1 MRSRLDAVRRNGD
14 EGFSLIEL
22 LVSMIVFGISIGMV
36 YAAAIAIEGRT
47 SKVEAS
53 AEAVSQVR
61 QALAQMDRQ
70 VRSGNVLYAPGNEA
84 SGADATAGCTTPTSP
99 ENLNKGTCMRVY
111 TQANGA
117 ERCVQWR
124 LRPDT
129 TTPGRALLES
139 RSWQPAWQT
148 LGAGSVSDWDSVARG
163 LSAAPDPFTLQGG
176 GTAYG
181 ARLLDVR
188 LEAVDPRRG
197 DPVVLT
203 SSLSGRN
210 TNYGYDAGQCTP
222 VPPA

>member
-1 MRSRLDAVRRNGD
+1 MRSRLDAVRRDGE
-14 EGFSLIEL
+14 EGFGLVEL
-22 LVSMIVFGISIGMV
+22 LVSMIVFGVSIGMV
-36 YAAAIAIEGRT
+36 YAAAIAIQGRT

-84 SGADATAGCTTPTSP
+84 SGADATAGCSTPTSP
-99 ENLNKGTCMRVY
+99 VDTNVGTCMRVY

-124 LRPDT
+124 LRPDAAA
-129 TTPGRALLES
+129 PGRAVLES

-148 LGAGSVSDWDSVARG
+148 LGAGSVSSWDVIARG
-163 LSAAPDPFTLQGG
+163 LRAAPDPFTLEG

-181 ARLLDVR
+181 ARLLNVR

-197 DPVVLT
+197 NPVVLT